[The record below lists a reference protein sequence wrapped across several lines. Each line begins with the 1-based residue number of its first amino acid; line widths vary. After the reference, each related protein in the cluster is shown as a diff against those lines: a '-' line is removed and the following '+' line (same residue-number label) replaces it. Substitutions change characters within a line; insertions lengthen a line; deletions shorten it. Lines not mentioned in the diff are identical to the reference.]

1 MNTNVEKVTPSGVFT
16 NYIFKSI
23 PLAFDESM
31 SYYEC
36 LCGLLDYLKNT
47 VIPTINNNADAI
59 IEVQENVSDFE
70 TNITE
75 DFNDYKTLINNTV
88 EELETY
94 VNNYFNN
101 LDVQQ
106 EVNNKLDEMVLDGTM
121 DQIVN
126 TNITGTLSN
135 LNTTNKSNLV
145 SAINEVNDKA
155 GKSIYSSNEVVIGSW
170 INGKPLY
177 RKVINTG
184 DLTDST
190 RYTDNDL
197 YVNANIN
204 ELITPRKITC
214 IGGDGTY
221 YSDFSV
227 RKLMP
232 NSNLVWIDVT
242 VITNKISETPSTRI
256 YIGAMGGQL
265 PLYEKESYV
274 ILEYTKDND

>member
-59 IEVQENVSDFE
+59 IEVQSLF
-70 TNITE
+70 TE
-75 DFNDYKTLINNTV
+75 LQN
-88 EELETY
+88 Y
-94 VNNYFNN
+94 VDNYFSN
-101 LDVQQ
+101 LDVQE
-106 EVNNKLDEMVLDGTM
+106 EVNNKLDEMVEDGTM
-121 DQIVN
+121 DTLLN
-126 TNITGTLSN
+126 TNLTGSLSN
-135 LNTTNKSNLV
+135 LNTTDKSNLV

-197 YVNANIN
+197 YVNTNIN
-204 ELITPRKITC
+204 EVITPRKITC

-242 VITNKISETPSTRI
+242 IVTDKISETPSTRI